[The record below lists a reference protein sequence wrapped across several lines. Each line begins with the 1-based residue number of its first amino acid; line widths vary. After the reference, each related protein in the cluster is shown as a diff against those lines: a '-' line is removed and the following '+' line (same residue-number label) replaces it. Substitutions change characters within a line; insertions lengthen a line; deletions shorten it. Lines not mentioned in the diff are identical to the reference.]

1 KDIPLVEEPLT
12 TQKGSAYL
20 QKTDIFKKIMWFGYK
35 EETTWYPLSV
45 ERVNEI
51 LELNKKGISPATLEA
66 NEIET
71 TKEDEQLLKEKSE
84 LARFDD
90 KFKSQKKKKK
100 KKKNKKKN
108 NPGAANTPRVV
119 K

>member
-1 KDIPLVEEPLT
+1 
-12 TQKGSAYL
+12 
-20 QKTDIFKKIMWFGYK
+20 MWFGYK

-51 LELNKKGISPATLEA
+51 LDLNKKGISPATLET
-66 NEIET
+66 NEVES
-71 TKEDEQLLKEKSE
+71 TKEDARMLKEKSE

-100 KKKNKKKN
+100 KKKKKN
-108 NPGAANTPRVV
+108 NNNPGPANTPRVV